1 MASEDSSMSIF
12 ECGEPSGPL
21 TADELYKAG
30 CPQNC
35 CWCGPGGWDE
45 EPATGTA
52 MGAHIGR
59 SESARAAPY
68 STATDART
76 GDGVVRP
83 PVSCRDNGSRG
94 TRTQTC
100 CHVLQLSLVG
110 VVVAEAN
117 QHAGRAGRRLSMA

>member
-12 ECGEPSGPL
+12 ECGEASGPL

-45 EPATGTA
+45 EPATGA
-52 MGAHIGR
+52 AIGARANR

-68 STATDART
+68 STVTDSLT

-83 PVSCRDNGSRG
+83 PVPVG
-94 TRTQTC
+94 TT
-100 CHVLQLSLVG
+100 G
-110 VVVAEAN
+110 P
-117 QHAGRAGRRLSMA
+117 G